1 MIFMLHCKRVVRF
14 KFLKIG
20 KYMRVIFTTLVI
32 IGFLHAQ
39 SATAEFSI
47 VSQRDEFLKIING
60 KQLERPL
67 IKLQVSDIGQI
78 SGRALTIGVRG
89 TWSWQKGYF
98 CRDLFW
104 GKRELGYNCQQV
116 SLRGDKIR
124 FTSDEGKGDYADFTL
139 K

>member
-1 MIFMLHCKRVVRF
+1 
-14 KFLKIG
+14 
-20 KYMRVIFTTLVI
+20 MRVIFTTLVI

-104 GKRELGYNCQQV
+104 GK
-116 SLRGDKIR
+116 
-124 FTSDEGKGDYADFTL
+124 KGTRL
-139 K
+139 

>member
-1 MIFMLHCKRVVRF
+1 MLHFKRVVRF

-78 SGRALTIGVRG
+78 SGRALMIGVRG

-104 GKRELGYNCQQV
+104 GKRALGYNCQQV